1 MNILFYFLSLQ
12 SQSIRVNGENQF
24 MRVIT
29 SFILWSCYFIPAS
42 VAAQQ
47 ISGRVLNEGGKAAS
61 HVKVQFKSKPG
72 VVTTNTEG
80 KFTILAKE
88 LPDTLLFYS
97 AGFEPYNVVVT
108 DKTVKDSS
116 FEVVLLSTRTKASI
130 ASSPGGD
137 NKTAVNTAT
146 RNNPAR
152 TTGVAAPTK
161 KLARLDS
168 LPQSARGVIY
178 KSGLLMAAEVS
189 DFNKWKMWE
198 DFSDA
203 ELLSYSDH
211 WGIYPKERYSVLI
224 QSKDHSPEVGQPVFL
239 IDKRTNDTVWSA
251 LTDNTGKAELWAA
264 MQGSKKD
271 GEYLISSF
279 GTDDI
284 RSPVVFADG
293 INKME
298 INAPCTMPE
307 TVDIAVMVDA
317 TGSMSDEIDFL
328 KIELEN
334 VLRNTFTQYPNL
346 DLHAAAVFYR
356 DRTDEYVVRHI
367 DFQTDLVKVLNF
379 IKLQRAAAG
388 GDVPEAVDLALQSAL
403 DSLHWS
409 DNARSRVLFIVTDA
423 PPHDESKEKIFQL
436 TQKAAA
442 KGIRIVPV
450 ICTGADRSTE
460 YIMRTIALAT
470 NGTYVFLA
478 DDNGISSSN
487 TKITTSFFNV
497 EFLNSLLERI
507 ISQMVTASKC
517 AEQNEADIYKN
528 TPRNIGSINV
538 SVDRK
543 KRDLI
548 IESKDHLKE
557 VFIADITGKVLVR
570 LESNEKQTKWNVD
583 LSTYPNATFLVK
595 YITTDDQWGAERFTF
610 RR

>member
-1 MNILFYFLSLQ
+1 
-12 SQSIRVNGENQF
+12 
-24 MRVIT
+24 MRIIA
-29 SFILWSCYFIPAS
+29 SFILSSCSLIPAS

-61 HVKVQFKSKPG
+61 HVKVQFKGKPG

-80 KFTILAKE
+80 KFTIVAKE

-97 AGFEPYNVVVT
+97 AGFESYNVIVT
-108 DKTVKDSS
+108 DRTVRDSS
-116 FEVVLLSTRTKASI
+116 FEIVLLSTRTKASI
-130 ASSPGGD
+130 TTPVAGG
-137 NKTAVNTAT
+137 NSAVNNIT
-146 RNNPAR
+146 RNNSVK
-152 TTGVAAPTK
+152 TTGASAPAK

-198 DFSDA
+198 DFS
-203 ELLSYSDH
+203 ENEFESYSDH
-211 WGIYPKERYSVLI
+211 WEIYPKKRYSVLV
-224 QSKDHSPEVGQPVFL
+224 QNKDHFAEVGQPVFL
-239 IDKRTNDTVWSA
+239 INKRTNDTVWSA
-251 LTDNTGKAELWAA
+251 VTDNTGKAELWAD
-264 MQGSKKD
+264 MQGSKKEE
-271 GEYLISSF
+271 GYIITSP
-279 GTDDI
+279 GANDI
-284 RSPVVFADG
+284 MSPVVFVEG

-298 INAPCTMPE
+298 VAAPCAMSE

-334 VLRNTFTQYPNL
+334 VLRNTFTEYPNL
-346 DLHAAAVFYR
+346 DLHAGAVFYR
-356 DRTDEYVVRHI
+356 DKTDEYIVRHI

-409 DNARSRVLFIVTDA
+409 PSARSRILFIVTDA

-436 TQKAAA
+436 IQKAAA

-460 YIMRTIALAT
+460 FIMRSMALAT
-470 NGTYVFLA
+470 NGTYVFLT
-478 DDNGISSSN
+478 DDDGSGSLH

-507 ISQMVTASKC
+507 IRQMVIADKC
-517 AEQNEADIYKN
+517 PEQKEVDIFKN
-528 TPRNIGSINV
+528 TPRNIEDIRITADPAKR
-538 SVDRK
+538 SV
-543 KRDLI
+543 I
-548 IESKDHLKE
+548 IESKVHLKE
-557 VFIADITGKVLVR
+557 IFIADITGKILIR
-570 LESNEKQTKWNVD
+570 LESGEKQTKWNVN
-583 LSTYPNATFLVK
+583 LGAYPNASFLLK
-595 YITTDDQWGAERFTF
+595 YITVDDQWGAGKFVLEH
-610 RR
+610 

>member
-1 MNILFYFLSLQ
+1 
-12 SQSIRVNGENQF
+12 

-29 SFILWSCYFIPAS
+29 FILWSCYFIPPP

-61 HVKVQFKSKPG
+61 HVKVQFKSRPG

-80 KFTILAKE
+80 RFTILAKE

-108 DKTVKDSS
+108 DKTIKDSS
-116 FEVVLLSTRTKASI
+116 FEVVLLSTRTKASTTT
-130 ASSPGGD
+130 ASGTDKS
-137 NKTAVNTAT
+137 AANTTT
-146 RNNPAR
+146 RNVAFK
-152 TTGVAAPTK
+152 TTGTAGPVK

-168 LPQSARGVIY
+168 LPQSTTGVIY

-203 ELLSYSDH
+203 ELLNYGDH
-211 WGIYPKERYSVLI
+211 WRIYPGERYSVLV
-224 QSKDHSPEVGQPVFL
+224 QNKDHSAEVGQPVFL

-251 LTDNTGKAELWAA
+251 VTDNTGKAELWAG
-264 MQGSKKD
+264 MQGSKNE
-271 GEYLISSF
+271 GMYLISTF
-279 GTDDI
+279 GADDI

-298 INAPCTMPE
+298 INAPCTMPA

-334 VLRNTFTQYPNL
+334 VLRNTFTQYPDL
-346 DLHAAAVFYR
+346 DLRAAAVFYR
-356 DRTDEYVVRHI
+356 DRSDEYIVRHI
-367 DFQTDLVKVLNF
+367 DFQTDLIKVLNF
-379 IKLQRAAAG
+379 IKLQRASGG
-388 GDVPEAVDLALQSAL
+388 GDVPEAVDLALQTAL

-409 DNARSRVLFIVTDA
+409 DNARSRILFVVTDA
-423 PPHDESKEKIFQL
+423 PPHDESKERIFQL
-436 TQKAAA
+436 IQKASA

-460 YIMRTIALAT
+460 YIMRSMALAT
-470 NGTYVFLA
+470 NGTYVFLT
-478 DDNGISSSN
+478 DNDASLSN
-487 TKITTSFFNV
+487 TKITTSFFNA
-497 EFLNSLLERI
+497 EFLNSLLERVI
-507 ISQMVTASKC
+507 RQMVMANKC
-517 AEQNEADIYKN
+517 GRQDEADIYKT
-528 TPRNIGSINV
+528 TPRNIDSVMV
-538 SVDRK
+538 SVDPK

-548 IESKDHLKE
+548 IQSKDHLKE
-557 VFIADITGKVLVR
+557 IFIADVTGKILVR
-570 LESNEKQTKWNVD
+570 LESAEKQTKWKVD
-583 LSTYPNATFLVK
+583 LSGYPNASFLLK
-595 YITTDDQWGAERFTF
+595 YITMDDQWGAEKFTF
-610 RR
+610 QRQ

>member
-1 MNILFYFLSLQ
+1 
-12 SQSIRVNGENQF
+12 
-24 MRVIT
+24 MRIIA
-29 SFILWSCYFIPAS
+29 SFILSSCSLIPAS

-61 HVKVQFKSKPG
+61 HVKVQFKGKPG

-80 KFTILAKE
+80 KFTIVAKE

-97 AGFEPYNVVVT
+97 AGFESYNVIVT
-108 DKTVKDSS
+108 DRTVRDSS
-116 FEVVLLSTRTKASI
+116 FEIVLLSTRTKASI
-130 ASSPGGD
+130 TTPVAGG
-137 NKTAVNTAT
+137 NSAVNNVT
-146 RNNPAR
+146 RNNSVK
-152 TTGVAAPTK
+152 TTGTSAPAK

-198 DFSDA
+198 DFS
-203 ELLSYSDH
+203 ENEFESYSDH
-211 WGIYPKERYSVLI
+211 WEIYPKKRYSVLV
-224 QSKDHSPEVGQPVFL
+224 QNKDHFAEVGQPVFL
-239 IDKRTNDTVWSA
+239 INKRTNDTVWSA
-251 LTDNTGKAELWAA
+251 VTDNTGKAELWAD
-264 MQGSKKD
+264 MQGSKKEE
-271 GEYLISSF
+271 GYIIT
-279 GTDDI
+279 GPGANDI
-284 RSPVVFADG
+284 VSPVVFVEG

-298 INAPCTMPE
+298 VDAPCAMSE

-334 VLRNTFTQYPNL
+334 VLRNTFTEYPNL
-346 DLHAAAVFYR
+346 DLHAGAVFYR
-356 DRTDEYVVRHI
+356 DKTDEYIVRHL

-409 DNARSRVLFIVTDA
+409 PSARSRILFIVTDA

-436 TQKAAA
+436 IQKAAA

-460 YIMRTIALAT
+460 FIMRSMALAT
-470 NGTYVFLA
+470 NGTYVFLT
-478 DDNGISSSN
+478 DDDGSGSLH

-507 ISQMVTASKC
+507 IRQMVIADKC
-517 AEQNEADIYKN
+517 PEQKEVDIFKN
-528 TPRNIGSINV
+528 TPRNIEDIRITAEPAKRSI
-538 SVDRK
+538 
-543 KRDLI
+543 I
-548 IESKDHLKE
+548 IESKVHLKE
-557 VFIADITGKVLVR
+557 IFIADITGKILIR
-570 LESNEKQTKWNVD
+570 LESGEKQTKWNVN
-583 LSTYPNATFLVK
+583 LGAYPNATFLVK
-595 YITTDDQWGAERFTF
+595 YITLDDQWGAGKFVLEH
-610 RR
+610 

>member
-1 MNILFYFLSLQ
+1 
-12 SQSIRVNGENQF
+12 
-24 MRVIT
+24 MRVT
-29 SFILWSCYFIPAS
+29 SFILWSSCFIPTS

-47 ISGRVLNEGGKAAS
+47 LSGRVLNEGGKAAT
-61 HVKVQFKSKPG
+61 HVKVQFKNKPG
-72 VVTTNTEG
+72 IVTTNTEG
-80 KFTILAKE
+80 RFTITAKE

-108 DKTVKDSS
+108 DKTIKDSS

-130 ASSPGGD
+130 STASGSD
-137 NKTAVNTAT
+137 NKTAVNTGT
-146 RNNPAR
+146 RSSAAKPV
-152 TTGVAAPTK
+152 TTGPAK

-168 LPQSARGVIY
+168 LPQSTTGVIY
-178 KSGLLMAAEVS
+178 KSGLLMAAEVN

-203 ELLSYSDH
+203 ELLNYGDH
-211 WGIYPKERYSVLI
+211 WRLYPKERYSVLV
-224 QSKDHSPEVGQPVFL
+224 QNKDRFAEVGQPVFL
-239 IDKRTNDTVWSA
+239 INKKTNDTVWSA
-251 LTDNTGKAELWAA
+251 VTDNTGKAELWAA
-264 MQGSKKD
+264 MQGSNTEE
-271 GEYLISSF
+271 EYLISTF
-279 GTDDI
+279 GANDI
-284 RSPVVFADG
+284 RSPVVFSDG

-307 TVDIAVMVDA
+307 TIDIAVMVDA

-356 DRTDEYVVRHI
+356 DRSDEYIVRHI

-379 IKLQRAAAG
+379 IKLQRAAGG

-409 DNARSRVLFIVTDA
+409 DNARSRLLFMVTDA

-436 TQKAAA
+436 IQKAAA

-460 YIMRTIALAT
+460 YIMRSVALAT
-470 NGTYVFLA
+470 NGTYVFLTGDYA
-478 DDNGISSSN
+478 ISSLN
-487 TKITTSFFNV
+487 TKITTVFFNV

-507 ISQMVTASKC
+507 IKQMVTANKC
-517 AEQNEADIYKN
+517 PEQNEADIYKN
-528 TPRNIGSINV
+528 TPGNIASIAV

-548 IESKDHLKE
+548 IESKDPLKE
-557 VFIADITGKVLVR
+557 IFIADVTGKIIAR
-570 LESNEKQTKWNVD
+570 LEPGEKQNKWIVD
-583 LSTYPNATFLVK
+583 LSTYPSATFLVK
-595 YITTDDQWGAERFTF
+595 YITIDDQWGAEKFTLK
-610 RR
+610 R

>member
-1 MNILFYFLSLQ
+1 MRVIAFCFLSLC
-12 SQSIRVNGENQF
+12 F
-24 MRVIT
+24 T
-29 SFILWSCYFIPAS
+29 IPSS
-42 VAAQQ
+42 VLAQQ
-47 ISGRVLNEGGKAAS
+47 VSGRVLNEGGKAAS

-72 VVTTNTEG
+72 IVTTNTEG
-80 KFTILAKE
+80 KFTIVAKG

-108 DKTVKDSS
+108 EKTIKDSG

-130 ASSPGGD
+130 TTPVKS
-137 NKTAVNTAT
+137 AVNTVRSSST
-146 RNNPAR
+146 K
-152 TTGVAAPTK
+152 TTTAGPTK

-168 LPQSARGVIY
+168 LPQATRGVVY

-198 DFSDA
+198 DFTED
-203 ELLSYSDH
+203 ELKNFSDH
-211 WGIYPKERYSVLI
+211 WGMYPSQRYSVLV
-224 QSKDHSPEVGQPVFL
+224 QNKDHFAEAGQPVFL
-239 IDKRTNDTVWSA
+239 IDKRTNDTIWSA
-251 LTDNTGKAELWAA
+251 ITDNTGKAELWDNLHGT
-264 MQGSKKD
+264 QQQES
-271 GEYLISSF
+271 LIISSA
-279 GTDDI
+279 GATDI
-284 RSPVVFADG
+284 VSPVLFADG

-298 INAPCTMPE
+298 VNTPCSISE

-334 VLRNTFTQYPNL
+334 VLRNTFTEYPDL
-346 DLHAAAVFYR
+346 DLHAGSVFYR
-356 DRTDEYVVRHI
+356 DKTDEYIVRHL

-379 IKLQRAAAG
+379 IKLQRASAG

-409 DNARSRVLFIVTDA
+409 PSARSRILFIVTDA

-436 TQKAAA
+436 SKKAAA

-460 YIMRTIALAT
+460 FIMRTMALAT
-470 NGTYVFLA
+470 NGTYVFLT
-478 DDNGISSSN
+478 DDDGSSAAN

-507 ISQMVTASKC
+507 IRQMVIANKC
-517 AEQNEADIYKN
+517 AEQTEIGIFKN
-528 TPRNIGSINV
+528 TPANIEGIKVNADPKKSSIT
-538 SVDRK
+538 
-543 KRDLI
+543 

-557 VFIADITGKVLVR
+557 IFITDIAGKILVR
-570 LESNEKQTKWNVD
+570 PESGEKQTKWNVN
-583 LSTYPNATFLVK
+583 LGAFPAATFLVK
-595 YITTDDQWGAERFTF
+595 YITMDDQWGAEKFTLK
-610 RR
+610 RY